1 MQQLSSPADFDIKDY
16 DFKLKQVDGKFQVR
30 LQNKNNGALLTLKT
44 PYMILPFEPSSY
56 LKSKGST
63 DNLNDWTID
72 AKAICYETIDLSKM
86 KDKNNNSVAY
96 DFENNKEQI
105 TKLFSIF
112 KEIREKAIDF
122 LVDNCEKIW
131 KKKVKREII
140 DEAYMS
146 KIIKESDKKDAN
158 GNLYPDRITCK
169 IMKGKENVP
178 ELVVEDFEGNLIK
191 VDTWEDIETKLVPL
205 VPKGTPAKMIIQLRT
220 SIVNSKFFITLKLCA
235 LQIDDKS
242 KTKVNNIFTFR
253 DFDEKLK
260 IVKDTSTKDT
270 EETTKTVDSEE
281 ESDNDSDEGSEV
293 DVEEA

>member
-1 MQQLSSPADFDIKDY
+1 MQQLTTPTEFDIENY
-16 DFKLKQVDGKFQVR
+16 EFKLKQVDGKFQVR
-30 LQNKNNGALLTLKT
+30 FQNKNNGSLLTFKT
-44 PYMILPFEPSSY
+44 PYMIVPFEPSSY
-56 LKSKGST
+56 SKSKGST

-72 AKAICYETIDLSKM
+72 VKAVCYDALNLSKM
-86 KDKNNNSVAY
+86 KDKNGNSVTY

-112 KEIREKAIDF
+112 REIREKAIDF

-178 ELVVEDFEGNLIK
+178 EIAVEDYERNLIK
-191 VDTWEDIETKLVPL
+191 IDTWEDIETKLIPL
-205 VPKGTPAKMIIQLRT
+205 VPKGTPAKLIIQVRA

-235 LQIDDKS
+235 IQIDDKTT
-242 KTKVNNIFTFR
+242 TKVNNIFTFR
-253 DFDEKLK
+253 DLDEK
-260 IVKDTSTKDT
+260 IQDVKDSY
-270 EETTKTVDSEE
+270 KT
-281 ESDNDSDEGSEV
+281 NDSDEESEV
-293 DVEEA
+293 DIEEK

>member
-1 MQQLSSPADFDIKDY
+1 MQQLTTPTEFDIENY
-16 DFKLKQVDGKFQVR
+16 EFKLKQVDGKFQVR
-30 LQNKNNGALLTLKT
+30 FQNKNNGSLLTFKT
-44 PYMILPFEPSSY
+44 PYMIVPFEPSSY
-56 LKSKGST
+56 SKSKGST

-72 AKAICYETIDLSKM
+72 VKAVCYDALNLSKM
-86 KDKNNNSVAY
+86 KDKNGNSVTY

-112 KEIREKAIDF
+112 REIREKAIDF

-178 ELVVEDFEGNLIK
+178 EIAVEDYEGNLIK
-191 VDTWEDIETKLVPL
+191 IDTWEDIETKLIPL
-205 VPKGTPAKMIIQLRT
+205 VPKGTPAKLIIQVRA

-235 LQIDDKS
+235 IQIDDKTT
-242 KTKVNNIFTFR
+242 TKVNNIFTFR
-253 DFDEKLK
+253 DLDEK
-260 IVKDTSTKDT
+260 IQDVKDSY
-270 EETTKTVDSEE
+270 KT
-281 ESDNDSDEGSEV
+281 NDSDEESEV
-293 DVEEA
+293 DIEEK

>member
-86 KDKNNNSVAY
+86 KDKNNNSIAY

-178 ELVVEDFEGNLIK
+178 EIAVEDYEGNLIK
-191 VDTWEDIETKLVPL
+191 IDTWEDIETKLVPL